1 MAIQNAGFRF
11 ASLQYRSQLPPLMPY
26 LNLYRSLVLLR
37 IAIALVFFMHALVR
51 VLNNTIGIFGHFLEQ
66 KHFIYGTVIVWILT
80 CFEILGAIL
89 LAIGRY
95 TKPIALAFIF
105 ILVVGIILIHYQ
117 LGWFVGEHGTGGIEY
132 SFILIMAL
140 ITIIAAANK
149 KQST

>member
-1 MAIQNAGFRF
+1 
-11 ASLQYRSQLPPLMPY
+11 MPY

-37 IAIALVFFMHALVR
+37 ISIALAFFLHALVR
-51 VLNNTIGIFGHFLEQ
+51 LFNSSFERFGDFLER

-80 CFEILGAIL
+80 CFELLGSIL
-89 LAIGRY
+89 LAFGRY

-105 ILVVGIILIHYQ
+105 ILVVGIIIIHFE

-140 ITIIAAANK
+140 LTIIAAVNQ